1 MADDQEKRRRLI
13 MAMAQDLGGHKGNLE
28 PASPGA
34 DEEHFDEI
42 NWPKKG
48 RSNLTPY
55 GPTDL
60 MSEKDR
66 PGLESQ
72 WMKSQSSD
80 APLEDTLQ
88 ADDIISLLAIPA
100 VGGAALLRKMAM
112 AEADRLASG
121 AASKGLSSTMTMLSD
136 EIKKNSPKYLK
147 QSAAGKKAA
156 DTKYLRYSNSMR
168 GVPGNTRDTVID
180 AGQEKTIL
188 DPYRSITPR
197 LDHEEFE
204 GGRTDLGY
212 SDRFKKDMRN
222 AREEWLAKQD
232 AQRAAREFA
241 NAPSPQQSYEGKW
254 DDVFRNVGEEP
265 PPREIKQSSWLG
277 SGPPEPRSEDKEFE
291 DFVNGY
297 EAYKKRIAD
306 FRKDWGETDSNF
318 VSHVPQ
324 KLDDPVGPDGL
335 YPMPPPGPKSLELM
349 MAEDAIDRGI
359 LHSPTGNKEK
369 DALDWLAM
377 ARPGEKAMRAV
388 NPPDLPMSSPMPTRK
403 YGDVFTDML
412 NLYGTPAMHEAF
424 QRANAGGFG
433 GSGRKA
439 RGMSMEAGKG
449 KWMEEVLKR
458 MEMDAKIDNGFFKQ
472 KTVAPPSRKKKP

>member
-1 MADDQEKRRRLI
+1 MADDTEKEKRRLLI
-13 MAMAQDLGGHKGNLE
+13 AAMAQDMGGHKGNLE

-60 MSEKDR
+60 TSEKDR
-66 PGLESQ
+66 PGLEPEWIKRVSP
-72 WMKSQSSD
+72 SSN

-88 ADDIISLLAIPA
+88 ADDLISLAIPA

-156 DTKYLRYSNSMR
+156 DTRYLRYSQDRR
-168 GVPGNTRDTVID
+168 GD
-180 AGQEKTIL
+180 
-188 DPYRSITPR
+188 
-197 LDHEEFE
+197 
-204 GGRTDLGY
+204 
-212 SDRFKKDMRN
+212 
-222 AREEWLAKQD
+222 
-232 AQRAAREFA
+232 EFA
-241 NAPSPQQSYEGKW
+241 NKPSPFADDPKLEQKVFVPSNPPGQPRSYEGKW
-254 DDVFRNVGEEP
+254 DDMFRNVGEEP
-265 PPREIKQSSWLG
+265 PQREAKQSSWLG
-277 SGPPEPRSEDKEFE
+277 SGPPEPRTSDDKDFEEFVKGM
-291 DFVNGY
+291 D
-297 EAYKKRIAD
+297 AYKERIAN
-306 FRKDWGETDSNF
+306 FRKDWGDSDENF

-324 KLDDPVGPDGL
+324 KRDDPVGPDGL

-349 MAEDAIDRGI
+349 MAEDAIERGI

-377 ARPGEKAMRAV
+377 VRPGEKAMRAV
-388 NPPDLPMSSPMPTRK
+388 HPVDLPKSSPMPTRK

-412 NLYGTPAMHEAF
+412 NIYGTPAMVDAF
-424 QRANAGGFG
+424 HAANARAFG
-433 GSGRKA
+433 NHSV
-439 RGMSMEAGKG
+439 RGMSMEEGKG
-449 KWMEEVLKR
+449 KWMQEVLRR

-472 KTVAPPSRKKKP
+472 KTAAPPSRKKS